1 MYIYIYIY
9 IFSSRHSSHE
19 ENSRKEYSENRYPS
33 PFPNNNPPSSLPHAD
48 DTHPAQ
54 PLPTSPRYEEA
65 GSSPYVVHGR
75 GHQAGQGGLH
85 RVQHD
90 FPRARHSDSD
100 ILAEDFFNSREEVS
114 DIDNNNNSGKFH
126 PSDNVWQGDKTT
138 NDAPVGGDLTDNDHG
153 DQPDHDETHI
163 IAELGKHRTT
173 YDDEGDDEAVKVQ
186 VHHGGDSE
194 ATLHRLP
201 DEGSQPKGKNHQPE
215 TKN

>member
-1 MYIYIYIY
+1 M
-9 IFSSRHSSHE
+9 
-19 ENSRKEYSENRYPS
+19 
-33 PFPNNNPPSSLPHAD
+33 PHAD
-48 DTHPAQ
+48 VTLPAQ

-65 GSSPYVVHGR
+65 GSPPYVVHGR